1 MKIKR
6 DLVWMTLSQGFFVI
20 LNFGSSV
27 VVAHLLSPYQ
37 MGIYAV
43 AIAVVGI
50 LSTFQAFGLHGLI
63 IREPELTPAIVRT
76 AFTINAVISFV
87 LSCLV
92 LMLSQVGG
100 MFLKEDGVRRVML
113 VLGVLPLIAIFD
125 FLPASQLERNANFR
139 AIAIVGVARGL
150 ISQGITIALAL
161 KGQSYMSMAYGQVV
175 GALCSAAAYNVI
187 GRRHVS
193 FRLGFH
199 AWRPVLAFGLNSLSI
214 FGVHSLSDRI
224 SEAVLGRMV
233 GLSALG
239 LYNRAVSLNN
249 LIWQNGHVVIGRVV
263 FVEIAAQK
271 RAGKSLRQ
279 SYFTIIE
286 VLTALLWP
294 AFAGLAL
301 CSGPFILQVYGA
313 KWVAA
318 SYPLS
323 LLAIAAM
330 LHVAISLTWDLFI
343 VNRETATQ
351 AKIEYVRAF
360 GALAMFIV
368 GCWFGG
374 LTGAAAARIGDAIL
388 SIWLYRPYIDRMT
401 DTRFEDFI
409 MIYLRSAAI
418 TAVAILPAALVM
430 LCFGFSERTPL
441 DLLIPAI
448 ALGGILWAAALVL
461 TKHPLG
467 EEMIKFLG
475 RLSLTRT

>member
-1 MKIKR
+1 
-6 DLVWMTLSQGFFVI
+6 
-20 LNFGSSV
+20 
-27 VVAHLLSPYQ
+27 
-37 MGIYAV
+37 
-43 AIAVVGI
+43 
-50 LSTFQAFGLHGLI
+50 
-63 IREPELTPAIVRT
+63 
-76 AFTINAVISFV
+76 
-87 LSCLV
+87 
-92 LMLSQVGG
+92 
-100 MFLKEDGVRRVML
+100 
-113 VLGVLPLIAIFD
+113 
-125 FLPASQLERNANFR
+125 
-139 AIAIVGVARGL
+139 
-150 ISQGITIALAL
+150 
-161 KGQSYMSMAYGQVV
+161 
-175 GALCSAAAYNVI
+175 
-187 GRRHVS
+187 
-193 FRLGFH
+193 
-199 AWRPVLAFGLNSLSI
+199 
-214 FGVHSLSDRI
+214 
-224 SEAVLGRMV
+224 
-233 GLSALG
+233 
-239 LYNRAVSLNN
+239 LNN

-323 LLAIAAM
+323 LLAVAAM

-343 VNRETATQ
+343 VNGETATQ

-374 LTGAAAARIGDAIL
+374 LTGAAAARIGDAL
-388 SIWLYRPYIDRMT
+388 FSIWLYRPYIDKMT

-448 ALGGILWAAALVL
+448 AVGGMLWAAALVL

-467 EEMIKFLG
+467 EEMVKVLG